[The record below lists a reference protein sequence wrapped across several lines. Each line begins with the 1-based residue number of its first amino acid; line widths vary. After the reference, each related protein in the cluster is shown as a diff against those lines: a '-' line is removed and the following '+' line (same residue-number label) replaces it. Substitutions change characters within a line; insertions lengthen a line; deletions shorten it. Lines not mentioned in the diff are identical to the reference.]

1 MHSSTMTV
9 MTEGQ
14 KQKYYLVWINKSK
27 FDICGVAHVA
37 IAPEIN
43 WPQPCLYTKQ
53 HINGNVKMSPCTAHM
68 QNINL
73 AYRLLKLLIL
83 KI

>member
-1 MHSSTMTV
+1 MIV

-43 WPQPCLYTKQ
+43 WPQPYLYTKQ
-53 HINGNVKMSPCTAHM
+53 HINGNV
-68 QNINL
+68 
-73 AYRLLKLLIL
+73 
-83 KI
+83 

>member
-1 MHSSTMTV
+1 MIV

-53 HINGNVKMSPCTAHM
+53 TLMAMSKCH
-68 QNINL
+68 
-73 AYRLLKLLIL
+73 LLEQAC
-83 KI
+83 